1 MELAFLGTPE
11 AAVPTLDALVDAG
24 HDVNLVI
31 TREDKRRA
39 RGGDLSPSPVKRRAL
54 ELGLRVSHDLD
65 DVLDGSSAL
74 GVVVAYGR
82 LVPAATLAR
91 VPMLNVHFSLL
102 PRWRGAAPVEHAILA
117 GDVETG
123 VNVMTMEEGLDT
135 GPVHLER
142 RVRVGEL
149 DAAALR
155 HELSLLGAGAIVEV
169 LASPQLLTSPRPQ
182 EGEATY
188 AKKITRA
195 DRLLDPRESAE
206 VFRRRCRIGGAELH
220 LDDRRL
226 FVERSALADVVLD
239 SGVAR
244 FVDGALDVGCATGA
258 VRLLDVRPEGGRSM
272 KASDWWRGRLRERT
286 TATWS
291 PSPR

>member
-11 AAVPTLDALVDAG
+11 AAVPTLDALIRAG

-39 RGGDLSPSPVKRRAL
+39 RGGALSASPVKRRAL
-54 ELGLRVSHDLD
+54 ELDLRVSHDLD
-65 DVLDGSSAL
+65 DVLDGFVERA
-74 GVVVAYGR
+74 VVVAYGR

-102 PRWRGAAPVEHAILA
+102 PRWRGAAPVERAILA

-142 RVRVGEL
+142 RVRVGEF
-149 DAAALR
+149 DAPALR
-155 HELSLLGAGAIVEV
+155 HELALLGADALVEV
-169 LASPQLLTSPRPQ
+169 LASPELLQSPRPQ
-182 EGEATY
+182 VGEATY

-195 DRLLDPRESAE
+195 DRVLSPGESAE

-220 LDDRRL
+220 LDGRRL
-226 FVERSALADVVLD
+226 FVEQSVLSDAVLD
-239 SGVAR
+239 PGAAG
-244 FVDGALDVGCATGA
+244 FAEGALDLGCAPGA
-258 VRLLDVRPEGGRSM
+258 VRLVEVRPEGGKTMR
-272 KASDWWRGRLRERT
+272 AADWWRGRLRERT
-286 TATWS
+286 SATWS
-291 PSPR
+291 SPPL